1 MLAMIFQVHIIDH
14 LDRFKVIIPAIV
26 EDILKKQAL
35 PIKEGAVKAFRPDAL
50 SLSLETELSSPL
62 PVKLGALTLALY
74 KKDGKNFFP
83 FSHISFPPQQVSKN
97 TVMKIENQ
105 VDKIENR
112 TELVKWLNDVFDND
126 EVTLA
131 VRGRPDLKL
140 ASLKYK
146 PHLDKVI
153 TLPGLR
159 GLEGFSLEKID
170 LSLPPASKG
179 VTFKGRVM
187 LPNWGRL
194 TLDLGNLTFNVFLGD
209 LNVGEL
215 LLKKVLLPPG
225 NTTLDAEGKLELR
238 TIISNLGQV
247 LSSQSKALGKGQI
260 EIGVQTKQVEYNGKR
275 IPYIEDLL
283 NPKRLTAPIPILT
296 LLSSALNGFV
306 GGLGGSG
313 DALDSIGSVF
323 GNKTFIQGLLDN
335 WGTGKDAVKNAE
347 LVKRMLK
354 HYYGV

>member
-1 MLAMIFQVHIIDH
+1 MAFQVNLVNN

-35 PIKEGAVKAFRPDAL
+35 PINGGVVKAFRPDAL

-74 KKDGKNFFP
+74 KKEGKNFFP
-83 FSHISFPPQQVSKN
+83 FTHVSFPPQQVSKN
-97 TVMKIENQ
+97 TVIKIENQ
-105 VDKIENR
+105 TNKIENR
-112 TELVKWLNDVFDND
+112 TELVKWLNDVFNSD
-126 EVTLA
+126 EVELA
-131 VRGRPDLKL
+131 ARGRPNLKL

-159 GLEGFSLEKID
+159 KLEGFALEKID
-170 LSLPPASKG
+170 LSIPPASKDI
-179 VTFKGRVM
+179 TFKGRVM

-194 TLDLGNLTFNVFLGD
+194 TLDLGNVTFNVFLGD

-238 TIISNLGQV
+238 TVISNLGQV
-247 LSSQSKALGKGQI
+247 LSSQSQALGKGQI
-260 EIGVQTKQVEYNGKR
+260 ELGVQAKKVEYNGQR
-275 IPYIEDLL
+275 IPYVEDLL
-283 NPKRLTAPIPILT
+283 NPKRLTAPVSILT
-296 LLSSALNGFV
+296 LLTSALNGLV
-306 GGLGGSG
+306 GGMGGGG
-313 DALDSIGSVF
+313 DVLDSIGNVF

-347 LVKRMLK
+347 FVKRMLK
-354 HYYGV
+354 HYYDL